1 MSVDGVAFL
10 YAAIGVGGL
19 AAAGLARRLADR
31 SEAGVV
37 LSLAAVLCGVPMA
50 TLAVLTLPSAALVV
64 LLIEGAAMIVV
75 DVMVA
80 TSLQRVLGAEVLG
93 RAFGALDSLI
103 VAGMLFG
110 MLVAPIVVSTLG
122 LTTALVVGGALMV
135 VAGVAVW
142 SQRRAIDSSIVAYSG
157 PLRDRVAV
165 LRRLSIFRGAS
176 RATLEH
182 LAEALTEEDI
192 DTGVSVIRQ
201 GDEPDDLFVVVRGEL
216 EVTVA
221 TRDGPDRR
229 VGDLGSGDY
238 FGEVGLLQ
246 KIPRTATVR
255 TVIPCRLYRV
265 PGQEFLDIVSQ
276 GSVRSRTLARTTRTR
291 VASVGPVEGP
301 AD

>member
-1 MSVDGVAFL
+1 
-10 YAAIGVGGL
+10 
-19 AAAGLARRLADR
+19 
-31 SEAGVV
+31 
-37 LSLAAVLCGVPMA
+37 
-50 TLAVLTLPSAALVV
+50 LAVLSLPSAALAV

-80 TSLQRVLGAEVLG
+80 TSLQRVLGADVLG
-93 RAFGALDSLI
+93 RAFGALDALI

-157 PLRDRVAV
+157 PLGDRVAV

-192 DTGVSVIRQ
+192 DTGVSVIRA

-216 EVTVA
+216 EATVA

-229 VGDLGSGDY
+229 VADLGSGD
-238 FGEVGLLQ
+238 
-246 KIPRTATVR
+246 
-255 TVIPCRLYRV
+255 
-265 PGQEFLDIVSQ
+265 
-276 GSVRSRTLARTTRTR
+276 
-291 VASVGPVEGP
+291 
-301 AD
+301 

>member
-1 MSVDGVAFL
+1 
-10 YAAIGVGGL
+10 
-19 AAAGLARRLADR
+19 
-31 SEAGVV
+31 
-37 LSLAAVLCGVPMA
+37 
-50 TLAVLTLPSAALVV
+50 
-64 LLIEGAAMIVV
+64 
-75 DVMVA
+75 
-80 TSLQRVLGAEVLG
+80 
-93 RAFGALDSLI
+93 
-103 VAGMLFG
+103 
-110 MLVAPIVVSTLG
+110 
-122 LTTALVVGGALMV
+122 
-135 VAGVAVW
+135 
-142 SQRRAIDSSIVAYSG
+142 
-157 PLRDRVAV
+157 
-165 LRRLSIFRGAS
+165 LSIFRGAS

-276 GSVRSRTLARTTRTR
+276 GSVRSRTLARTTRAR